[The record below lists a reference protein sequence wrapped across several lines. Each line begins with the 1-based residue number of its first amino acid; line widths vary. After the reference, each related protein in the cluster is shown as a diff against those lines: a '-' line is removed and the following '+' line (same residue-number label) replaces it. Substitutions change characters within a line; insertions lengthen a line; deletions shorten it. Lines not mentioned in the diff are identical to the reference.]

1 MAAFLG
7 CALLLSGAVLAHA
20 ATIRVEGVTMT
31 PPPGWRTSRGAASD
45 GKLGELLEPTS
56 IADGEESFVIWSEPL
71 QAGDLETTARYL
83 QKQMEE
89 KRPQSS
95 SVDEL
100 RLFHLGKRPGIRAEL
115 VGTDPWGGEP
125 ARVIYWVV
133 AKSPTS
139 AVVLRAVLL
148 NTRYAAFAAALESFV
163 RSWKFD
169 GPYTGPRVVLSSDRP
184 AAPAYEDDVWH
195 EGMASEDSAPS
206 GAWESEAIDSGV
218 DVQISEAT
226 IPDDPYDVA
235 LPIEESALRGGFCYG
250 EGYTAEESI
259 QFDGKGQWARHAGAP
274 PEKFSLSGVPP
285 EDSGFYKVQG
295 TALLL
300 RSHLGQETRCSSP
313 RSGILR
319 CSGKEYDRA
328 LCR

>member
-1 MAAFLG
+1 
-7 CALLLSGAVLAHA
+7 
-20 ATIRVEGVTMT
+20 
-31 PPPGWRTSRGAASD
+31 
-45 GKLGELLEPTS
+45 
-56 IADGEESFVIWSEPL
+56 
-71 QAGDLETTARYL
+71 
-83 QKQMEE
+83 
-89 KRPQSS
+89 
-95 SVDEL
+95 
-100 RLFHLGKRPGIRAEL
+100 
-115 VGTDPWGGEP
+115 
-125 ARVIYWVV
+125 
-133 AKSPTS
+133 
-139 AVVLRAVLL
+139 
-148 NTRYAAFAAALESFV
+148 
-163 RSWKFD
+163 
-169 GPYTGPRVVLSSDRP
+169 
-184 AAPAYEDDVWH
+184 
-195 EGMASEDSAPS
+195 MASEDSAPS
-206 GAWESEAIDSGV
+206 GAWESEEIDSGV

-235 LPIEESALRGGFCYG
+235 LPIEEGALRGGFCYG